1 MEQEN
6 LRSWA
11 LVSNKLFLNSINNI
25 SQPTPPI
32 WFMRQAGRYH
42 SHYREFKKKY
52 SFEELCK
59 NPELSAEI
67 ACGPIDEF
75 DFDVAILFS
84 DILFILEG
92 LGLSLKFD
100 PGPIFAEEINS
111 NNAHKFNDIEKAI
124 SHLEFQ
130 KEAIQ
135 LTRGKLSNNKSLIG
149 FVGGPYTLLKYAIG
163 KNNKS
168 ILQNDSFEID
178 FLKNTLVPLLI
189 KNIELQLQAGAEI
202 VMIFDS
208 GLSDIDPVDFE
219 NIYLEILKNI
229 SEKFNNKVGYYA
241 KGLTNNFFTSLIKLN
256 FSGLGCDS
264 TNDLGMLLTKKNKG
278 FIQGNFDESKML
290 LNKNDL
296 KDELSKYC
304 DSLLKLNID
313 ERAGWVCGLGHG
325 INKDTPEENVH
336 LFIETIRKNFN

>member
-1 MEQEN
+1 M
-6 LRSWA
+6 
-11 LVSNKLFLNSINNI
+11 SNKLFLNSINNI
-25 SQPTPPI
+25 AQSTPPI

-59 NPELSAEI
+59 NPELSAEV

-92 LGLSLKFD
+92 LGLSLTFD
-100 PGPIFAEEINS
+100 PGPVFEEEIN
-111 NNAHKFNDIEKAI
+111 NNNVHKFNDIEKAI

-130 KEAIQ
+130 KDAIK
-135 LTRGKLSNNKSLIG
+135 LTRDKLSNNKSLIG
-149 FVGGPYTLLKYAIG
+149 FVGGPYTLLKYAVG
-163 KNNKS
+163 KKNK
-168 ILQNDSFEID
+168 ILLKDNSFEIN
-178 FLKNTLVPLLI
+178 FLKNTLTPLLI
-189 KNIELQLQAGAEI
+189 KNIEIQIQAGAEL

-208 GLSDIDPVDFE
+208 GLTDIKTDDFE
-219 NIYLEILKNI
+219 DIYLETLKNI
-229 SEKFNNKVGYYA
+229 SEKFDKKVGYYA
-241 KGLTNNFFTSLIKLN
+241 KGLANNYFNSIMKLN

-264 TNDLGMLLTKKNKG
+264 ANDLLMLLGKKNRG

-290 LNKNDL
+290 LNKNEL

-304 DSLLKLNID
+304 DSLLKLDVN

-336 LFIETIRKNFN
+336 LFIETIRKNFK

>member
-1 MEQEN
+1 MELEN

-11 LVSNKLFLNSINNI
+11 LVSNKLFLNSINNTPQ
-25 SQPTPPI
+25 STPPI

-59 NPELSAEI
+59 NPELSAGV

-100 PGPIFAEEINS
+100 PGPLFSEEIN
-111 NNAHKFNDIEKAI
+111 NNNVHKFTDIEKAI
-124 SHLEFQ
+124 NHLEFQ
-130 KEAIQ
+130 KKAIQ
-135 LTRGKLSNNKSLIG
+135 LTRGKLPNHKSLIG

-163 KNNKS
+163 KNNKA

-296 KDELSKYC
+296 KNELSKYC

-313 ERAGWVCGLGHG
+313 ERAGWICGLGHG

-336 LFIETIRKNFN
+336 LFIETIRKNFK

>member
-1 MEQEN
+1 M
-6 LRSWA
+6 
-11 LVSNKLFLNSINNI
+11 SNKLFLNSINNI
-25 SQPTPPI
+25 LQPTPPI

-59 NPELSAEI
+59 NPELSAEV

-92 LGLSLKFD
+92 LGLSLKFE
-100 PGPIFAEEINS
+100 PGPIFSEEISS
-111 NNAHKFNDIEKAI
+111 NNAHKFNDVEKAI
-124 SHLEFQ
+124 NHLEFQ

-135 LTRGKLSNNKSLIG
+135 ITKAKLSNNKSLIG
-149 FVGGPYTLLKYAIG
+149 FVGGPYTLIKYAVG
-163 KNNKS
+163 KKNK
-168 ILQNDSFEID
+168 ITLKNDSFEILY
-178 FLKNTLVPLLI
+178 LKNTLVPLLI
-189 KNIELQLQAGAEI
+189 KNIELQLQAGAEL

-208 GLSDIDPVDFE
+208 GLKDIDLIDFE
-219 NIYLEILKNI
+219 NIYLDILKNI
-229 SEKFNNKVGYYA
+229 SESFGKKVGYYA
-241 KGLTNNFFTSLIKLN
+241 KGLGNNFFDFIMKLN

-264 TNDLGMLLTKKNKG
+264 ANDLLMLLRKKNRG

-290 LNKNDL
+290 LNKNEL

-304 DSLLKLNID
+304 DSLLKLDVN
-313 ERAGWVCGLGHG
+313 ERAGWICGLGHG

-336 LFIETIRKNFN
+336 LFIETIRKNFK